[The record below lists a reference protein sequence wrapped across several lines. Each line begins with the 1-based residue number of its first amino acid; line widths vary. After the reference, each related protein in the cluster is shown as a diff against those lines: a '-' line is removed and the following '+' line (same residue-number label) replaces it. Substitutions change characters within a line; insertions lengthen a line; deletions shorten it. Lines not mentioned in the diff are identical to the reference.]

1 MPTQNEIQNE
11 DMNVSDFISI
21 TANGLHKA
29 SFTEIRSAII
39 TRYQNAY
46 GTDIDLSTGSADG
59 VFVNDLA
66 LIINNIL
73 RVMCDYATNLD
84 INSANGAYLDAL
96 CALNNVFRRAAT
108 YSNATLQVTNTQNE
122 IATFT
127 DLQFVDKSGNIWIA
141 EGELEFAA
149 NETKTVY
156 VRSTVAGP
164 IAAPTGW
171 IYQTVPITYLTVV
184 QANEA
189 NVGSDAES
197 DAQLR
202 ERRLNSSAAE
212 GVTTLGAL
220 DGALRNISGI
230 EDVKIYNNNSDSSIS
245 ANDGTSISAHSIY
258 IILKQ
263 QDGITIDDELIGS
276 TIHNKLTPGIPT
288 CESSGTAGTSKSY
301 LPQQMFYNTAIE
313 ETDATVYWKVATGQH
328 STLTVNLHITTYQA
342 QQLLN
347 STALNK
353 IGQAILDYL
362 TSLPVGQ
369 DAPIENMKSAA
380 LSAAPLYNGWYTFT
394 PEINLGI
401 GVTSLAANDSYFDY
415 NKFTISDGVDIDKII
430 TFSKE

>member
-1 MPTQNEIQNE
+1 MPIQN
-11 DMNVSDFISI
+11 DDVSVSDFISV

-29 SFTEIRSAII
+29 SFTEIRAAII
-39 TRYQNAY
+39 SRYQDAY

-84 INSANGAYLDAL
+84 INAANGAYLDSL

-108 YSNATLQVTNTQNE
+108 YSNTTLQVTNTQAE
-122 IATFT
+122 TATFT
-127 DLQFVDKSGNIWIA
+127 DLQFVDKSGNTWIA
-141 EGELEFAA
+141 EGELQFAA

-164 IAAPTGW
+164 IAAPVGW
-171 IYQTVPITYLTVV
+171 IYQTVPITYLTVA

-202 ERRLNSSAAE
+202 ERRLNSSAAA
-212 GVTTLGAL
+212 GVTTLTAL
-220 DGALRNISGI
+220 DGALRDISGI
-230 EDVKIYNNNSDSSIS
+230 EDVKIYNNNSDSAIS
-245 ANDGTSISAHSIY
+245 ADDGTSVSAHSIY
-258 IILKQ
+258 VILKQ
-263 QDGITIDDELIGS
+263 QDGVTIEDELIGS
-276 TIHNKLTPGIPT
+276 TIHDKLTPGIPT

-301 LPQQMFYNTAIE
+301 LPQQTFYNTAIA
-313 ETDATVYWKVATGQH
+313 ETDATVYWKKATGQH
-328 STLTVNLHITTYQA
+328 TSFTMNLHIVTYQA

-347 STALNK
+347 STVLNN
-353 IGQAILDYL
+353 IGQAVLDYL

-369 DAPIENMKSAA
+369 NAPIENMKSAA
-380 LSAAPLYNGWYTFT
+380 LSASPLLNGWYPFT
-394 PEINLGI
+394 PEINLGF
-401 GVTSLAANDSYFDY
+401 GVTSLASNDAYFDY
-415 NKFTISDGVDIDKII
+415 NKFTISDGVDIDKMI